1 MLLNSNEASFLDLC
15 KILFSSDIGKRKF
28 VDCPE
33 GVRPEPFG
41 RRWIIFVSVL
51 AQKMLQAVSKPL
63 AGFGSAVEYW
73 LNLLSFNQGLFRL
86 IMNYIKGN
94 VIYPDKTSASFLSF
108 IGHIDSRLHLDSK
121 ISAGDKRYHALLSIM
136 AAKASYENKN
146 CIDLIVRD
154 YWKTKFNFLTD
165 YQEKATTQAFIL
177 EDKNDLI
184 IVSFR
189 GTETFDADAWST
201 DVDIS
206 WYELP
211 QIGKV
216 HGGFLKAL
224 GLQTSQG
231 FPKEQDENKPQ
242 VAYYAIRKL
251 LKEKLQSNDKAKFI
265 VTGHS
270 LGGALAA
277 LFPAILALHEEK
289 LLLERLEGVYTFGQ
303 PRVGDEKFG
312 EFMKGVIRDYDVK
325 YCRCV
330 YGYDLV
336 PRLPYDDATL
346 MFKHFGSCIYF
357 DSHYQGK
364 KMLQYHGKILSS
376 VGSGSETSLNLLAN
390 RSNLEM
396 FLKNIVRGK
405 VVMPDENSSSYV
417 SFIGHL
423 DKRVELDKNIIPGSE
438 KYFASLSAMASKLAY
453 ENKEFIKVTVE
464 EKWKYYAEK
473 LQANTTQAFV
483 LHDKNTDPDTIIVSF
498 RGTEVF
504 NAKDWITDLD
514 ISWYKPQ
521 GIKGRVHSGFM
532 KALGLKLDGTW
543 PTNTNDVGHQYAYN
557 TITQVLKAHL
567 NSNSRTKFIV
577 TGHSL
582 GGALAVLFPA
592 VLAIHKETEILERL
606 QAVYTFGQPRVGD
619 MKFGNFMKEQF
630 RDCGAKY
637 YRFVYGND
645 IVPRVPFD
653 DSALMFKHFGT
664 CVYVDT
670 LYEAKILEEEPMK
683 NYFDLQSFFTKRAD
697 ALWELVRSFVLPRM
711 FGEEYKEGLLL
722 KTVRMVGLLCP
733 GVPDHGPQDYIN
745 ATKLANY

>member
-1 MLLNSNEASFLDLC
+1 
-15 KILFSSDIGKRKF
+15 
-28 VDCPE
+28 
-33 GVRPEPFG
+33 
-41 RRWIIFVSVL
+41 
-51 AQKMLQAVSKPL
+51 
-63 AGFGSAVEYW
+63 
-73 LNLLSFNQGLFRL
+73 
-86 IMNYIKGN
+86 
-94 VIYPDKTSASFLSF
+94 
-108 IGHIDSRLHLDSK
+108 
-121 ISAGDKRYHALLSIM
+121 
-136 AAKASYENKN
+136 
-146 CIDLIVRD
+146 
-154 YWKTKFNFLTD
+154 
-165 YQEKATTQAFIL
+165 
-177 EDKNDLI
+177 
-184 IVSFR
+184 
-189 GTETFDADAWST
+189 
-201 DVDIS
+201 
-206 WYELP
+206 
-211 QIGKV
+211 
-216 HGGFLKAL
+216 
-224 GLQTSQG
+224 
-231 FPKEQDENKPQ
+231 
-242 VAYYAIRKL
+242 
-251 LKEKLQSNDKAKFI
+251 
-265 VTGHS
+265 
-270 LGGALAA
+270 
-277 LFPAILALHEEK
+277 
-289 LLLERLEGVYTFGQ
+289 
-303 PRVGDEKFG
+303 
-312 EFMKGVIRDYDVK
+312 
-325 YCRCV
+325 
-330 YGYDLV
+330 
-336 PRLPYDDATL
+336 
-346 MFKHFGSCIYF
+346 
-357 DSHYQGK
+357 
-364 KMLQYHGKILSS
+364 MLQYHGRILSS
-376 VGSGSETSLNLLAN
+376 VGSVSETSLNLLAN

-405 VVMPDENSSSYV
+405 VVMPDKNSSSYV

-423 DKRVELDKNIIPGSE
+423 DKRVELDKNIIPGRE

-464 EKWKYYAEK
+464 EKWKMKLLLADNFWDEK
-473 LQANTTQAFV
+473 LQTNTTQAFV

-543 PTNTNDVGHQYAYN
+543 PTDTNDVGHQYAYN

-567 NSNSRTKFIV
+567 NSNNRTKFIV

-683 NYFDLQSFFTKRAD
+683 NYFDLQLFFTKRAD
-697 ALWELVRSFVLPRM
+697 ALWELLA
-711 FGEEYKEGLLL
+711 
-722 KTVRMVGLLCP
+722 KTGCP
-733 GVPDHGPQDYIN
+733 IEPGPWDLQSPG
-745 ATKLANY
+745 